1 MQHALDVLNLS
12 KITPNVRER
21 GVGGGGVL
29 EVFVALAIMQWLL
42 HSDQQDDT
50 LRARLTPG
58 FCGSIGASCLSFT
71 TLSLLDVQHSVTA
84 GARVVGVLKLVHEEG
99 DEAAAQHQSEADEE
113 QAHEPGVSA
122 GLVGDVGHD
131 LLLAGR
137 AVGHTGVEA
146 QRSVVAHKLLTF
158 GIRIRG

>member
-1 MQHALDVLNLS
+1 M
-12 KITPNVRER
+12 
-21 GVGGGGVL
+21 
-29 EVFVALAIMQWLL
+29 FVALAIMQWLIR
-42 HSDQQDDT
+42 SNQQDDT
-50 LRARLTPG
+50 HVWSRLAPG
-58 FCGSIGASCLSFT
+58 ICGSIGASCLSFT
-71 TLSLLDVQHSVTA
+71 TLPLLDVQHSVTA

-99 DEAAAQHQSEADEE
+99 DEAAAQHQPEADEE

-137 AVGHTGVEA
+137 AVGHTGVKA

-158 GIRIRG
+158 VRLRG